1 VRAFANEF
9 GIHFLCSER
18 PIPVLTT
25 EQIVTRMPT
34 SALADLTEWAPA
46 GSAGL
51 SDRASAQ
58 LDDLL
63 RAELT
68 LDSLIAA
75 SPDTPA
81 LTDDRPIN
89 EYYLVRKL
97 RHGHHPDTN

>member
-1 VRAFANEF
+1 VDGGRRYRRSLHKKWTPNSFAKARTNE
-9 GIHFLCSER
+9 
-18 PIPVLTT
+18 PIPVFTT
-25 EQIVTRMPT
+25 SE
-34 SALADLTEWAPA
+34 
-46 GSAGL
+46 
-51 SDRASAQ
+51 RASEQ

-63 RAELT
+63 RGELT

-97 RHGHHPDTN
+97 RHGQHPETD

>member
-1 VRAFANEF
+1 
-9 GIHFLCSER
+9 
-18 PIPVLTT
+18 
-25 EQIVTRMPT
+25 
-34 SALADLTEWAPA
+34 
-46 GSAGL
+46 
-51 SDRASAQ
+51 

-63 RAELT
+63 RGELT

-97 RHGHHPDTN
+97 RYGRRPQTD

>member
-1 VRAFANEF
+1 
-9 GIHFLCSER
+9 
-18 PIPVLTT
+18 
-25 EQIVTRMPT
+25 MPT
-34 SALADLTEWAPA
+34 SALADLTEWAPSD
-46 GSAGL
+46 SAGL
-51 SDRASAQ
+51 SERASEQ

-63 RAELT
+63 RGELT

-97 RHGHHPDTN
+97 RYGRHPQTD